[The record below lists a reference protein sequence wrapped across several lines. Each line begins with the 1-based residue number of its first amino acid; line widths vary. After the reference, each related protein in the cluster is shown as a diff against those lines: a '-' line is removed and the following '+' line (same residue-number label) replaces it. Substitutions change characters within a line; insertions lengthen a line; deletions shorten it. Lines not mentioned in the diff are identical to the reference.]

1 MNRFSLRRLT
11 LTSTLSALLIAL
23 LLGGQLASAA
33 GITVVTEE
41 LPPYNMTVDGK
52 LTGMGTEVVEAV
64 LKEAGEEAR
73 IQSMPW
79 ARAYD
84 IALNAEN
91 VLIYSIA
98 RTPQRE
104 TLFKWVGIIAPT
116 RWFLFSLPGTHFDLN
131 SLEDA
136 RRYQIATV
144 KEDVGEQ
151 YLIDN
156 GFAIGRN
163 LQSSNRY
170 EHNYNKLKAGRVDL
184 WISNELNAHYL
195 VRKASGNPDEAAV
208 PQLKLDD
215 LGGANGLCMAF
226 SRNTPDDVVERFKQ
240 ALERVREDG
249 RYDAIVAKWLE

>member
-1 MNRFSLRRLT
+1 MNRPSLRYLRLV
-11 LTSTLSALLIAL
+11 SMLIAL
-23 LLGGQLASAA
+23 LVGGQAA
-33 GITVVTEE
+33 AESGVTVVTEE

-52 LTGMGTEVVEAV
+52 LTGMATEVVRAV
-64 LKEAGEEAR
+64 LEEAGEQAQ

-84 IALNAEN
+84 IALNTEN

-104 TLFKWVGIIAPT
+104 AMFKWVGIIAPT
-116 RWFLFSLPGTHFDLN
+116 RWYLFSLPGMKFDLQ

-151 YLIDN
+151 YLIEQ

-170 EHNYNKLKAGRVDL
+170 EHNYEKLKAGRVDL

-195 VRKASGNPDEAAV
+195 VRMASGNPDETAV
-208 PQLKLDD
+208 PQLSLDD

-226 SRNTPDDVVERFKQ
+226 SLNTPDELVDRFKQ
-240 ALERVREDG
+240 ALQRIREDG
-249 RYDAIVAKWLE
+249 RYAAIAARWL

>member
-1 MNRFSLRRLT
+1 MLRTSLRRLT
-11 LTSTLSALLIAL
+11 LALWIV
-23 LLGGQLASAA
+23 ASLFGVQAA
-33 GITVVTEE
+33 CAHGVTVVTEE

-52 LTGMGTEVVEAV
+52 LTGMATEVVQAV
-64 LKEAGEEAR
+64 LDEVGEAAR

-84 IALNAEN
+84 IALNSEN

-104 TLFKWVGIIAPT
+104 NLFKWVGVIAPT
-116 RWFLFSLPGTHFDLN
+116 RWFLFSLPGTEFNLK
-131 SLEDA
+131 SLDDA
-136 RRYQIATV
+136 RQYQIATV

-151 YLIDN
+151 YLIDK

-163 LQSSNRY
+163 LQSSNKY
-170 EHNYNKLKAGRVDL
+170 EHNYEKLKAGRVNL

-195 VRKASGNPDEAAV
+195 VRQASGSPGDTAV
-208 PQLKLDD
+208 PQLNLDD

-226 SRNTPDDVVERFKQ
+226 SRNTPDEVVERFRQ
-240 ALERVREDG
+240 ALARVRADG
-249 RYDAIVAKWLE
+249 RYDTIAARWLK

>member
-1 MNRFSLRRLT
+1 MSSRLLRRLSVA
-11 LTSTLSALLIAL
+11 LALLVAAANASS
-23 LLGGQLASAA
+23 ASAHA
-33 GITVVTEE
+33 LTVVTEE
-41 LPPYNMTVDGK
+41 LPPYNMTVNGT
-52 LTGMGTEVVEAV
+52 LTGMGTEVVQAV
-64 LKEAGEEAR
+64 LAEAGEQAR

-84 IALNAEN
+84 IALNSEN

-104 TLFKWVGIIAPT
+104 ALFKWVGVIAPT
-116 RWFLFSLPGTHFDLN
+116 RWFLFSLPGTHFDLKN
-131 SLEDA
+131 LDDA

-151 YLIDN
+151 YLIGN
-156 GFAIGRN
+156 GFVIGQN

-170 EHNYNKLKAGRVDL
+170 EHNYEKLKAGRVDL

-195 VRKASGNPDEAAV
+195 VRQASGNPNDFAV
-208 PQLKLDD
+208 PQLSLDD

-226 SRNTPDDVVERFKQ
+226 SHNTPDEVVERFRK
-240 ALERVREDG
+240 ALARVRADG
-249 RYDAIVAKWLE
+249 RYDAIAAKWLK

>member
-1 MNRFSLRRLT
+1 MSSRSLR
-11 LTSTLSALLIAL
+11 SLSAILSVIVSLSYSAIA
-23 LLGGQLASAA
+23 GATA
-33 GITVVTEE
+33 ITVVTEE
-41 LPPYNMTVDGK
+41 LPPYNMTVDGR
-52 LTGMGTEVVEAV
+52 LTGMGTEVVQAV
-64 LKEAGEEAR
+64 IEEAGAQAR

-84 IALNAEN
+84 IALNSEN

-104 TLFKWVGIIAPT
+104 ALFKWVGVIAPT
-116 RWFLFSLPGTHFDLN
+116 RWYLFSLPGKQFNLT
-131 SLEDA
+131 SLDDA
-136 RRYQIATV
+136 RKFQIATV

-151 YLIDN
+151 YLIDK

-170 EHNYNKLKAGRVDL
+170 EHNYEKLKAGRVDL

-195 VRKASGNPDEAAV
+195 VRHASGNSAETAV
-208 PQLKLDD
+208 AQLNLDD

-226 SRNTPDDVVERFKQ
+226 SRNTSDEVVERFRQ
-240 ALERVREDG
+240 ALERLRADG
-249 RYDAIVAKWLE
+249 RYDSIAAKWLK

>member
-1 MNRFSLRRLT
+1 MNRPSFRRLT
-11 LTSTLSALLIAL
+11 FILSLIAL
-23 LLGGQLASAA
+23 LFGSQTTCAA
-33 GITVVTEE
+33 TGVTVVTEE

-52 LTGMGTEVVEAV
+52 LTGMGTEVVQAV
-64 LKEAGEEAR
+64 LDEVGEAAH

-84 IALNAEN
+84 IALNSEN

-104 TLFKWVGIIAPT
+104 ALFKWVGVIAPT
-116 RWFLFSLPGTHFDLN
+116 RWYLFSLPGTQFNLK
-131 SLEDA
+131 SLDDA
-136 RRYQIATV
+136 RQYQIATV

-151 YLIDN
+151 YLIDK

-163 LQSSNRY
+163 LQSSNKY
-170 EHNYNKLKAGRVDL
+170 EHNYEKLKAGRVDL

-195 VRKASGNPDEAAV
+195 VRHASGNPDETAV
-208 PQLKLDD
+208 PQLSLDD

-226 SRNTPDDVVERFKQ
+226 SRSTPDEVVERFRQ
-240 ALERVREDG
+240 ALARVRADG
-249 RYDAIVAKWLE
+249 RYDAIATRWLK